1 MRHKHNLINH
11 LRVSYILYDSCA
23 LSLDIVFLSLLFES
37 TIMEEILRHSLM
49 LVVFARS
56 FVEMCILSPVHFR
69 SKCIIKVF
77 QMNSSKSGS
86 QHAF

>member
-56 FVEMCILSPVHFR
+56 FVEMSPVHFR

-86 QHAF
+86 KHAF